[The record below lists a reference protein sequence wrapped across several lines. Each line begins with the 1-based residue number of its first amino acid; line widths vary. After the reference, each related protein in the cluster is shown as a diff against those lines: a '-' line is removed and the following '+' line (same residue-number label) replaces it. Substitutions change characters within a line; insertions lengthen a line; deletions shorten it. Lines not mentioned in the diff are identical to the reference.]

1 MKQKRSPKKPNIYF
15 TQETEN
21 AIVLYNSMEDD
32 IQRNIIYTKK
42 IHPAFYK
49 LAEIMIHRFKFYNFD
64 VGHEDVKHEVVSF
77 LHEKIHKYRAES
89 GKAFSYFSI
98 VAKNYL
104 IAENNKN
111 YYHFK
116 RSQAI
121 DAIDLERN
129 IVNEQIRMDLI
140 EEKKDY
146 IDIFVNV
153 MEKNLTLFFSK
164 QRDIQ
169 IADSILYLFKT
180 HPFKY
185 EEYPEQIRE
194 ITRTKAFFINTKVT
208 LSRAILYLF
217 KTRANIE
224 NYNKKAIYI
233 LIRERTGVNSQYITS
248 VINDI
253 KAIYTKMYIKF
264 VPHKY

>member
-21 AIVLYNSMEDD
+21 AIVLYNSMDDD

-116 RSQAI
+116 RSQSI

-129 IVNEQIRMDLI
+129 IVNEKVRHDFI
-140 EEKKDY
+140 EEKRDF
-146 IDIFVNV
+146 IDIFVNLV
-153 MEKNLTLFFSK
+153 EKNLALFFTK

-169 IADSILYLFKT
+169 VADSI
-180 HPFKY
+180 
-185 EEYPEQIRE
+185 I
-194 ITRTKAFFINTKVT
+194 
-208 LSRAILYLF
+208 YLF
-217 KTRANIE
+217 KTRENIE

-233 LIRERTGVNSQYITS
+233 LIRERTGVNSQNITN
-248 VINDI
+248 IITKI
-253 KAIYTKMYIKF
+253 KLLYGKMYLQYKNGVNIEKMSWF
-264 VPHKY
+264 QIQNIINN

>member
-1 MKQKRSPKKPNIYF
+1 MKQKRSPKKPNVYF
-15 TQETEN
+15 TKETED
-21 AIVLYNSMEDD
+21 AIVLYNTLDD
-32 IQRNIIYTKK
+32 EFQKNLIYTQK

-64 VGHEDVKHEVVSF
+64 VSHEDVKHEVIAF
-77 LHEKIHKYRAES
+77 LHEKINKYKAEN

-116 RSQAI
+116 RSQDI

-129 IVNEQIRMDLI
+129 IVNEKIRMDLI
-140 EEKKDY
+140 EERRDF

-153 MEKNLTLFFSK
+153 VENYLPLFFTK

-169 IADSILYLFKT
+169 VADSILYLFKT
-180 HPFKY
+180 
-185 EEYPEQIRE
+185 RE
-194 ITRTKAFFINTKVT
+194 
-208 LSRAILYLF
+208 
-217 KTRANIE
+217 NIE

-233 LIRERTGVNSQYITS
+233 LVRERTGVSSQYITN
-248 VINDI
+248 VISKIKTIYGKLYLQYQEGVNIEKYSWYDI
-253 KAIYTKMYIKF
+253 QHIINN
-264 VPHKY
+264 

>member
-153 MEKNLTLFFSK
+153 MEKNLSLFFSK

-169 IADSILYLFKT
+169 IADS
-180 HPFKY
+180 
-185 EEYPEQIRE
+185 
-194 ITRTKAFFINTKVT
+194 
-208 LSRAILYLF
+208 ILYLF

-253 KAIYTKMYIKF
+253 KSIYTKMYMEYQNGVNIEKMSWYDIQ
-264 VPHKY
+264 HIMNN

>member
-1 MKQKRSPKKPNIYF
+1 MKQTRSPKKPNVYF
-15 TQETEN
+15 TQETED
-21 AIVLYNSMEDD
+21 AIVQYNSTEDD

-64 VGHEDVKHEVVSF
+64 VSHEDVKHEVVAF
-77 LHEKIHKYRAES
+77 LHEKIHKYNANN

-116 RSQAI
+116 RSQDI

-129 IVNEQIRMDLI
+129 IINEKVRVDLI
-140 EEKKDY
+140 EERRDF
-146 IDIFVNV
+146 IDLFISVV
-153 MEKNLTLFFSK
+153 EQYLPLFFSK

-169 IADSILYLFKT
+169 VADSILYLFKT
-180 HPFKY
+180 
-185 EEYPEQIRE
+185 RE
-194 ITRTKAFFINTKVT
+194 
-208 LSRAILYLF
+208 
-217 KTRANIE
+217 NIE

-233 LIRERTGVNSQYITS
+233 LVRERTGVSSQYITN
-248 VINDI
+248 VISKIKLIYASLYREYRNGVNIEKLSWYDI
-253 KAIYTKMYIKF
+253 QDLMGD
-264 VPHKY
+264 

>member
-1 MKQKRSPKKPNIYF
+1 MKQKRSPKKPNVYF
-15 TQETEN
+15 TKETED
-21 AIVLYNSMEDD
+21 AIIMYNSMEDD
-32 IQRNIIYTKK
+32 IQKNIIYTKK

-64 VGHEDVKHEVVSF
+64 VGHEDVKHEVVAF
-77 LHEKIHKYRAES
+77 LHEKINKYKAEN

-116 RSQAI
+116 RSQDI
-121 DAIDLERN
+121 QAIDLERN
-129 IVNEQIRMDLI
+129 VVNEKIRTDII

-146 IDIFVNV
+146 IDIFVGV
-153 MEKNLTLFFSK
+153 MEKNLPLFFSK

-169 IADSILYLFKT
+169 VADSILYLFKT
-180 HPFKY
+180 
-185 EEYPEQIRE
+185 RD
-194 ITRTKAFFINTKVT
+194 
-208 LSRAILYLF
+208 
-217 KTRANIE
+217 NIE

-233 LIRERTGVNSQYITS
+233 LVRERTGVNSQYITS
-248 VINDI
+248 VINKI
-253 KAIYTKMYIKF
+253 KTIYTKLYMEYQNGVNIEKMSWYQIQ
-264 VPHKY
+264 HIMNN

>member
-1 MKQKRSPKKPNIYF
+1 MKQKRSPKKPNVYF
-15 TQETEN
+15 TQETED
-21 AIVLYNSMEDD
+21 AIVQYNSTEDD

-64 VGHEDVKHEVVSF
+64 VSHEDVKHEVVAF
-77 LHEKIHKYRAES
+77 LHEKIHKYNADN

-116 RSQAI
+116 RSQDI
-121 DAIDLERN
+121 DAIDAERN
-129 IVNEQIRMDLI
+129 IINEKVRVDLI
-140 EEKKDY
+140 EERRDF
-146 IDIFVNV
+146 IDLFISVV
-153 MEKNLTLFFSK
+153 EKYLPLFFSK

-169 IADSILYLFKT
+169 VADSILYLFKT
-180 HPFKY
+180 
-185 EEYPEQIRE
+185 RE
-194 ITRTKAFFINTKVT
+194 
-208 LSRAILYLF
+208 
-217 KTRANIE
+217 NIE

-233 LIRERTGVNSQYITS
+233 LVRERTGVSSQYITN
-248 VINDI
+248 VISKIKLIYASLYREYRNGVNIEKLSWYDI
-253 KAIYTKMYIKF
+253 QDLMGD
-264 VPHKY
+264 

>member
-1 MKQKRSPKKPNIYF
+1 MKQKRSPKKPNVYF
-15 TQETEN
+15 TKETEN
-21 AIVLYNSMEDD
+21 AIVLYNELDD
-32 IQRNIIYTKK
+32 EFQKNLLYTQK

-64 VGHEDVKHEVVSF
+64 VSHEDVKHEVIAF
-77 LHEKIHKYRAES
+77 LHEKINKYKAEN

-116 RSQAI
+116 RSQGI
-121 DAIDLERN
+121 DAIDIERN
-129 IVNEQIRMDLI
+129 IVNEKVRMDLI
-140 EEKKDY
+140 EEKRDF

-153 MEKNLTLFFSK
+153 FEKNLALFFSK

-169 IADSILYLFKT
+169 VADSI
-180 HPFKY
+180 
-185 EEYPEQIRE
+185 I
-194 ITRTKAFFINTKVT
+194 
-208 LSRAILYLF
+208 YLF
-217 KTRANIE
+217 KTRENIE

-233 LIRERTGVNSQYITS
+233 LVRERTGVSSQYITN
-248 VINDI
+248 VITRVKQIYSKLYVQYKDGRNIENLTWYQIQDI
-253 KAIYTKMYIKF
+253 INK
-264 VPHKY
+264 